1 MLFSEDLKIERINI
15 KIKKLPSELSG
26 LKIVQL
32 SDLHYD
38 GKSLSRNLL
47 EKAIRISNNE
57 NPNLIALTGD
67 FVTFNPHA
75 IDNLTPHLKH
85 LKSQQKIYA
94 CLGNHDIYYKKG
106 KQIVIDSLEAIGI
119 EVLWNKIDYIFNDK
133 LAIVGLADIWSSE
146 FNPKPIFEQIKPNIP
161 KIVLSH
167 NPDTMAILQEF
178 SIDLQLS
185 GHTHGGQ
192 IVIPFIG
199 TVPSIVIKIK
209 GVTPPFLHPFI
220 PYLKMCS
227 KIMKHWEWSEGY
239 HKIGDNQLYV
249 NRGLGSYSPGRLF
262 CPPELTV
269 INLFPA

>member
-1 MLFSEDLKIERINI
+1 MLFSEDLKVERINI
-15 KIKKLPSELSG
+15 NIQKLSPELSG

-32 SDLHYD
+32 SDFHYD

-47 EKAIRISNNE
+47 EKAIRISNDE

-75 IDNLTPHLKH
+75 INNLTPHLKY

-146 FNPKPIFEQIKPNIP
+146 FNPKPIFQKIKPNIP

-199 TVPSIVIKIK
+199 TVPSIIMKIK
-209 GVTPPFLHPFI
+209 QVTPSFLHPFI

-227 KIMKHWEWSEGY
+227 KIMKHWEWSQGY

-262 CPPELTV
+262 CSPELTV